1 MTPKDA
7 VSNVLRNSTN
17 SLGAILITNVDS
29 TCAKINAS
37 QSPKNAQLMSVAIGT
52 RSQSGL
58 VAPTAPGTFPV
69 FSLNDGLSVQ
79 GPFAVFGFESRDAN
93 CHTNASY
100 DVISGGTVTLTR
112 VDANGYSGTFDV
124 TFTSSPSSHVTGS
137 FNTAQCAGLTTSAT
151 ATSCI

>member
-7 VSNVLRNSTN
+7 VSNVLRSSTS
-17 SLGAILITNVDS
+17 SLGAIVITNVDS

-37 QSPKNAQLMSVAIGT
+37 QSPKNAQLMTVAIGT
-52 RSQSGL
+52 RGTGSL

-69 FSLNDGLSVQ
+69 YSFNDGLFVQ
-79 GPFAVFGFESRDAN
+79 GPFAVFGFESRDAF
-93 CHTNASY
+93 CHRNASY
-100 DVISGGTVTLTR
+100 DVISGGTLTLTR

-137 FNTAQCAGLTTSAT
+137 FSTALCTALTTNST